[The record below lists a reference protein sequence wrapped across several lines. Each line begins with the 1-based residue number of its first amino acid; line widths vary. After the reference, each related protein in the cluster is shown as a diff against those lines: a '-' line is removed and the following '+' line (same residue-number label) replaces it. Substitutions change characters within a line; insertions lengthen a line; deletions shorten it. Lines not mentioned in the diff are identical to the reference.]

1 MKTPNLREF
10 QPDSSQA
17 KNVEDT
23 PMLNTT
29 AKETVDMNESNVVG
43 QELVVSDSQASSG
56 TLGAVGRN

>member
-29 AKETVDMNESNVVG
+29 ARETVDMNESNEVG
-43 QELVVSDSQASSG
+43 KELVNSDSPGSG